1 MLARCVKELVFDGSQ
16 FGIGVTKRQYFDDLC
31 LQIEETFNFILS
43 KSLPVDSGDP
53 EVDALANTIRTRT
66 SEAMFEDYE
75 ELWTLCGKSK
85 FVDEGYRKW
94 RNLAENQLTRMGDAR
109 TLRSFS
115 EALTKLCKHIT
126 LIRVVFSWIIGSAS
140 LCLKALTYCYIV
152 SHHGNLKLTS
162 SYLRQP

>member
-1 MLARCVKELVFDGSQ
+1 MFD
-16 FGIGVTKRQYFDDLC
+16 
-31 LQIEETFNFILS
+31 
-43 KSLPVDSGDP
+43 
-53 EVDALANTIRTRT
+53 
-66 SEAMFEDYE
+66 DYE

-140 LCLKALTYCYIV
+140 LCFKALTYCYIV
-152 SHHGNLKLTS
+152 FHHGNLKLTS
-162 SYLRQP
+162 SYLRQPQICYIILSVVALSYHVQRMLYSPAITQDVSLRLTACPLMEPVSY